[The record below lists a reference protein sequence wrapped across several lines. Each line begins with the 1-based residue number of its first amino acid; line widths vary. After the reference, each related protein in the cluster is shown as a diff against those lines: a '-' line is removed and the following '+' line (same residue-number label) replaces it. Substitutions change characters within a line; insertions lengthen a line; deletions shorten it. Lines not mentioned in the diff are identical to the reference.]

1 MSKCDKLLI
10 KATNSPHNLKFEELC
25 KLAECFGWEPKPQDK
40 TSHRLYMHPRLSMEQ
55 GRRMN
60 FQNIKGQAKA
70 YQVRQLLTAI
80 DFLIP
85 TNHE

>member
-1 MSKCDKLLI
+1 
-10 KATNSPHNLKFEELC
+10 
-25 KLAECFGWEPKPQDK
+25 
-40 TSHRLYMHPRLSMEQ
+40 
-55 GRRMN
+55 MN